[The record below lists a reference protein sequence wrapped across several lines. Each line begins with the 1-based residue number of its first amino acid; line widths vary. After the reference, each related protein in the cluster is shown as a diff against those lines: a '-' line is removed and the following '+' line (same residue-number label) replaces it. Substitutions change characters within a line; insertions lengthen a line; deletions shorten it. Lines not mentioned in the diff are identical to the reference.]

1 MVYQHQLNEMLY
13 KYFNETNQT
22 IREFAEESTQLIAA
36 LSQEQDKNKQL
47 KEENKQLIYTLSQ
60 ELDTNKLLNLENGQY
75 YTAISTSEE
84 YSLGKKESDYWKQKY
99 HELETQYQERLDKEW
114 EAKQQ
119 LLETQFQERLD
130 TIQSNHK
137 EETDYLIHSHDCD
150 MEDLQDAYEAVCFKN
165 DQLKSHQESP
175 TYKELKNSYTSL
187 IKDYAS
193 LQKTINEQDTQIEQL
208 NKKRDNLKLSHHN
221 DYQDLK
227 DAHANILEDKT
238 RLQKA
243 VRERNSKIHI
253 LEDKLRLMKA
263 VNEQNFKI
271 EQEHFLLA
279 QKDTEKDKATIEL
292 TKKQRDDLQKKY
304 SDLYYHTHNFVESIS
319 LKFSLD
325 KTYQTEWNERYINKD
340 FLKTFMEHSTS
351 AINNHQNTIH
361 IVEEERDVYKT
372 DFHLFL
378 TDVID
383 RLTSP
388 TDALRKLT
396 FEHRDQVL
404 EACKTCSD
412 LLNVW
417 DYHRVQTHSS
427 DDIHLDN
434 VSEISH
440 HSETPSQTS
449 HHPGSQTSETEYT
462 THLDTVHTEDKPL
475 LDEREI
481 PEPTG
486 EWVIPDC

>member
-22 IREFAEESTQLIAA
+22 MREFAEENTQLIAA
-36 LSQEQDKNKQL
+36 LSQEQDNNKQL

-60 ELDTNKLLNLENGQY
+60 ELDSNKLLNLENGHY

-84 YSLGKKESDYWKQKY
+84 YSLGKKESDFWKQKY
-99 HELETQYQERLDKEW
+99 HELETQFQERLDKECK
-114 EAKQQ
+114 AKQL
-119 LLETQFQERLD
+119 LLEKQFQERLA
-130 TIQSNHK
+130 TAESNHK

-150 MEDLQDAYEAVCFKN
+150 MEDLQDAYEAVCLKN
-165 DQLKSHQESP
+165 EQLKSHQDSP
-175 TYKELKNSYTSL
+175 SYKELKNSYTSL

-193 LQKTINEQDTQIEQL
+193 LQNTINEKDTQIEQL

-227 DAHANILEDKT
+227 DAHANILADKT

-263 VNEQNFKI
+263 VSEQNS
-271 EQEHFLLA
+271 ELA
-279 QKDTEKDKATIEL
+279 QKDSTTIEQ
-292 TKKQRDDLQKKY
+292 TKKQRDDLLKKY

-319 LKFSLD
+319 LEFSLD
-325 KTYQTEWNERYINKD
+325 KTYQTEWNERYINND
-340 FLKTFMEHSTS
+340 FLKTFMDYCTS
-351 AINNHQNTIH
+351 AINNHQDTIH
-361 IVEEERDVYKT
+361 IIEEERDAYKT

-404 EACKTCSD
+404 EACKTCSG

-417 DYHRVQTHSS
+417 DYHRAQTHSS
-427 DDIHLDN
+427 YDIHLDN
-434 VSEISH
+434 VSEISDE
-440 HSETPSQTS
+440 SETP
-449 HHPGSQTSETEYT
+449 SQTSETEYT
-462 THLDTVHTEDKPL
+462 THLDSVLTENKPL
-475 LDEREI
+475 LDDRQI

>member
-22 IREFAEESTQLIAA
+22 MREFAEENTQLIAA

-47 KEENKQLIYTLSQ
+47 EEENKQLIHTLSQ

-75 YTAISTSEE
+75 YTAISNSEE

-119 LLETQFQERLD
+119 LLETQFQERLA

-165 DQLKSHQESP
+165 KQLKSHQESP

-193 LQKTINEQDTQIEQL
+193 LQKDIHERDTQIEQL
-208 NKKRDNLKLSHHN
+208 NKKRDNLKLSHSN
-221 DYQDLK
+221 DYQELK
-227 DAHANILEDKT
+227 EAHTNILEDKT

-243 VRERNSKIHI
+243 VRERNNTIHI

-263 VNEQNFKI
+263 VSEQNSEI
-271 EQEHFLLA
+271 A
-279 QKDTEKDKATIEL
+279 QKDSTTIEQ

-319 LKFSLD
+319 LQFSLD
-325 KTYQTEWNERYINKD
+325 KTYQTEWSDRYINKD
-340 FLKTFMEHSTS
+340 FLKTFMEYCIS
-351 AINNHQNTIH
+351 AINNHQDIWKNTIH
-361 IVEEERDVYKT
+361 TIEEERDVYKS

-388 TDALRKLT
+388 TDALRQVT
-396 FEHRDQVL
+396 FESRDDVL
-404 EACKTCSD
+404 EASKKCSD
-412 LLNVW
+412 LLNLW
-417 DYHRVQTHSS
+417 DYQRAQTHSY

-434 VSEISH
+434 VSEISDE
-440 HSETPSQTS
+440 SETP
-449 HHPGSQTSETEYT
+449 SQTSETEYT
-462 THLDTVHTEDKPL
+462 THLDSVLTENKPL
-475 LDEREI
+475 LDDREI
-481 PEPTG
+481 AEPTG

>member
-22 IREFAEESTQLIAA
+22 MREFAEENTQLIAA
-36 LSQEQDKNKQL
+36 LSQEQDKNKLL
-47 KEENKQLIYTLSQ
+47 KEENKQLIHTLSQ
-60 ELDTNKLLNLENGQY
+60 ELDTNKLLNLENEHY
-75 YTAISTSEE
+75 YTAITTSEE
-84 YSLGKKESDYWKQKY
+84 YSLGKTESNYWKQKY
-99 HELETQYQERLDKEW
+99 HELETQFQERLDKEW

-119 LLETQFQERLD
+119 LLEKQFQERLA
-130 TIQSNHK
+130 TVHNNHK
-137 EETDYLIHSHDCD
+137 EETDYLIHSHDMD

-165 DQLKSHQESP
+165 DQLKSHHDSP
-175 TYKELKNSYTSL
+175 SYKELKNSYTSL

-208 NKKRDNLKLSHHN
+208 YKKRDNLKLSHSN
-221 DYQDLK
+221 DYQELK
-227 DAHANILEDKT
+227 EAHTNILEDKT

-243 VRERNSKIHI
+243 VRERNSTIHI

-319 LKFSLD
+319 LEFSLD
-325 KTYQTEWNERYINKD
+325 KTYKTEWSERYINKD
-340 FLKTFMEHSTS
+340 FLKTFMEYCIS
-351 AINNHQNTIH
+351 AINNRQDIWKNTIH
-361 IVEEERDVYKT
+361 TIEEERDVYKT

-396 FEHRDQVL
+396 FESRDDVL

-427 DDIHLDN
+427 NDIHLDN
-434 VSEISH
+434 VSEISGE
-440 HSETPSQTS
+440 SETP
-449 HHPGSQTSETEYT
+449 SQTSETEYT
-462 THLDTVHTEDKPL
+462 THLDTLLTENKPL
-475 LDEREI
+475 LDDREI
-481 PEPTG
+481 AEPTG

>member
-22 IREFAEESTQLIAA
+22 MREFAEESTQLIAA

-47 KEENKQLIYTLSQ
+47 KEENKQLIHTLSQ
-60 ELDTNKLLNLENGQY
+60 ELDTNKLLNLENEHY

-84 YSLGKKESDYWKQKY
+84 YSLGKKDSDYWKQKY
-99 HELETQYQERLDKEW
+99 HKLETQFQERLDKEW

-119 LLETQFQERLD
+119 LLEKQFQERLA
-130 TIQSNHK
+130 TVHNNHK
-137 EETDYLIHSHDCD
+137 EETDYLIHSHDMD

-165 DQLKSHQESP
+165 DQLKSHHQAPS
-175 TYKELKNSYTSL
+175 YKELKNSYTSL

-193 LQKTINEQDTQIEQL
+193 LQKAINERDTQIEQL
-208 NKKRDNLKLSHHN
+208 NKKRDNLKQSHHN

-271 EQEHFLLA
+271 EQEHYLLA
-279 QKDTEKDKATIEL
+279 QATKDADKDKIEL

-319 LKFSLD
+319 LEFSLD
-325 KTYQTEWNERYINKD
+325 KTYQTEWSDRYINKD
-340 FLKTFMEHSTS
+340 FLKTFMEYCTS
-351 AINNHQNTIH
+351 AINNHLNTIH
-361 IVEEERDVYKT
+361 SIEEERDVYKT

-396 FEHRDQVL
+396 FESRSEVL

-440 HSETPSQTS
+440 HSETL
-449 HHPGSQTSETEYT
+449 SQTSETEYT
-462 THLDTVHTEDKPL
+462 THLDTVHTENKPL
-475 LDEREI
+475 LDDREI
-481 PEPTG
+481 AEPTG

>member
-22 IREFAEESTQLIAA
+22 MREFAEENTQLIAA
-36 LSQEQDKNKQL
+36 LSQEQDNNKLL

-60 ELDTNKLLNLENGQY
+60 ELDTNKLLNLENGHY

-84 YSLGKKESDYWKQKY
+84 YSLGKKDSDYWKQKY
-99 HELETQYQERLDKEW
+99 HELETQFQERLDKEW

-150 MEDLQDAYEAVCFKN
+150 MEDLQDAYEAVCLKN
-165 DQLKSHQESP
+165 KQLKSHPDSP
-175 TYKELKNSYTSL
+175 SYKELKNSYTSL

-193 LQKTINEQDTQIEQL
+193 LQKDIHERDTQIEQL
-208 NKKRDNLKLSHHN
+208 NKKRDNLKLSHSN
-221 DYQDLK
+221 DFQDLK

-263 VNEQNFKI
+263 VSEQNS
-271 EQEHFLLA
+271 ELA
-279 QKDTEKDKATIEL
+279 QKDSTTIEL

-319 LKFSLD
+319 LEFSLD
-325 KTYQTEWNERYINKD
+325 KTYQTEWSERYINKD
-340 FLKTFMEHSTS
+340 FLKTFMDYCTS

-361 IVEEERDVYKT
+361 SIEEERDVYKT

-378 TDVID
+378 TNVID

-396 FEHRDQVL
+396 FESRDEVL
-404 EACKTCSD
+404 EACKTCYD
-412 LLNVW
+412 LLYLW
-417 DYHRVQTHSS
+417 DYLRVQNHSS

-434 VSEISH
+434 VSEISDE
-440 HSETPSQTS
+440 SETP
-449 HHPGSQTSETEYT
+449 SQTSETEYT
-462 THLDTVHTEDKPL
+462 THLDSVLTENKPL
-475 LDEREI
+475 LDDRET

>member
-22 IREFAEESTQLIAA
+22 MREFAEENTQLIAA

-60 ELDTNKLLNLENGQY
+60 ELDTNKLLNLENGHY
-75 YTAISTSEE
+75 YTAISNSEE

-130 TIQSNHK
+130 TILSNHK
-137 EETDYLIHSHDCD
+137 EETDNLIHYHDLD
-150 MEDLQDAYEAVCFKN
+150 MEDLQDAYEAVCLKN
-165 DQLKSHQESP
+165 KQLKSHPDYPS
-175 TYKELKNSYTSL
+175 YKELNNSYTSL
-187 IKDYAS
+187 IKDYAT
-193 LQKTINEQDTQIEQL
+193 LQKNISVRDTHIELL
-208 NKKRDNLKLSHHN
+208 NKKIDKIKQCHNN

-238 RLQKA
+238 LLQKA

-263 VNEQNFKI
+263 VNEQNFKN

-292 TKKQRDDLQKKY
+292 TKKQSDDLQKKY

-319 LKFSLD
+319 LEFSLD
-325 KTYQTEWNERYINKD
+325 KTYQTEWSERYINTD
-340 FLKTFMEHSTS
+340 FLKTFMEYCTS
-351 AINNHQNTIH
+351 AINNHQDICKNTIH
-361 IVEEERDVYKT
+361 ILEEERDVYKS

-378 TDVID
+378 TDVIE

-388 TDALRKLT
+388 TDALRKFT
-396 FEHRDQVL
+396 FESRDDVL
-404 EACKTCSD
+404 EACKTCSG

-417 DYHRVQTHSS
+417 DYHRAQTHSS
-427 DDIHLDN
+427 YDIHLDN
-434 VSEISH
+434 VSEICDE
-440 HSETPSQTS
+440 SETP
-449 HHPGSQTSETEYT
+449 SQTSETEYT
-462 THLDTVHTEDKPL
+462 THLDTVHTENKPL
-475 LDEREI
+475 LDDREI
-481 PEPTG
+481 AEPTG
-486 EWVIPDC
+486 EWVFPEF

>member
-22 IREFAEESTQLIAA
+22 MREFAEENTQLIAD
-36 LSQEQDKNKQL
+36 LSQVQDKNKQL

-60 ELDTNKLLNLENGQY
+60 ELDANKLLNLENGNY
-75 YTAISTSEE
+75 YSAISNSEE

-99 HELETQYQERLDKEW
+99 HDLETQFQERLDKEW

-119 LLETQFQERLD
+119 LLEKQFQERL
-130 TIQSNHK
+130 TAAENNHK
-137 EETDYLIHSHDCD
+137 EETDYLIHSHDMD
-150 MEDLQDAYEAVCFKN
+150 MEDLQDAYEAVCLKN
-165 DQLKSHQESP
+165 KQLKSHHEAPS
-175 TYKELKNSYTSL
+175 YKELNNAYTSL

-193 LQKTINEQDTQIEQL
+193 LQKDINERNTQIEQL
-208 NKKRDNLKLSHHN
+208 NIKRDNLKLSHHN
-221 DYQDLK
+221 DYQELK

-271 EQEHFLLA
+271 EQEQFLLA

-319 LKFSLD
+319 LEFSLD
-325 KTYQTEWNERYINKD
+325 KTYQTEWSDRYINKD
-340 FLKTFMEHSTS
+340 FLKTFMEHCTS

-361 IVEEERDVYKT
+361 SIEEERDVYKT

-378 TDVID
+378 TNVID

-388 TDALRKLT
+388 TDALRKFT
-396 FEHRDQVL
+396 FESRDEVL

-427 DDIHLDN
+427 HDIHLDN
-434 VSEISH
+434 VSEISDE
-440 HSETPSQTS
+440 SETPSQTS
-449 HHPGSQTSETEYT
+449 ETDYT
-462 THLDTVHTEDKPL
+462 THLDTVHTEDKPS
-475 LDEREI
+475 LDDREI
-481 PEPTG
+481 AEPTG

>member
-22 IREFAEESTQLIAA
+22 MREFAEENTQLIAA
-36 LSQEQDKNKQL
+36 LSQEQDNNKQL

-60 ELDTNKLLNLENGQY
+60 ELDSNKLLNLENGHY

-84 YSLGKKESDYWKQKY
+84 YSLGKKESDFWKQKY
-99 HELETQYQERLDKEW
+99 HELETQFQERLDKECK
-114 EAKQQ
+114 AKQL
-119 LLETQFQERLD
+119 LLEKQFQERLA
-130 TIQSNHK
+130 TAESNHK

-150 MEDLQDAYEAVCFKN
+150 MEDLQDAYEAVCLKN
-165 DQLKSHQESP
+165 EQLKSHQDSP
-175 TYKELKNSYTSL
+175 SYKELKNSYTSL

-193 LQKTINEQDTQIEQL
+193 LQNTINEKDTQIEQL

-227 DAHANILEDKT
+227 DAHANILADKT

-263 VNEQNFKI
+263 VSEQNS
-271 EQEHFLLA
+271 ELA
-279 QKDTEKDKATIEL
+279 QKDSTTIEQ
-292 TKKQRDDLQKKY
+292 TKKQRDDLLKKY

-319 LKFSLD
+319 LEFSLD
-325 KTYQTEWNERYINKD
+325 KTYQTEWSDRYINND
-340 FLKTFMEHSTS
+340 FLKTFMDYCTS
-351 AINNHQNTIH
+351 AINNHQDTIH
-361 IVEEERDVYKT
+361 IIEEERDAYKT

-404 EACKTCSD
+404 EACKTCSG

-417 DYHRVQTHSS
+417 DYHRAQTHSS
-427 DDIHLDN
+427 YDIHLDN
-434 VSEISH
+434 VSEISDE
-440 HSETPSQTS
+440 SETP
-449 HHPGSQTSETEYT
+449 SQTSETEYT
-462 THLDTVHTEDKPL
+462 THLDSVLTENKPL
-475 LDEREI
+475 LDDRQI

>member
-22 IREFAEESTQLIAA
+22 MREFAEENTQLIAA

-75 YTAISTSEE
+75 YTAITTSEE

-119 LLETQFQERLD
+119 LLETQFQERLA

-165 DQLKSHQESP
+165 EQLKSHHDSP
-175 TYKELKNSYTSL
+175 SYKELKNSYTSL

-193 LQKTINEQDTQIEQL
+193 LQKDIHERDTQIEQL
-208 NKKRDNLKLSHHN
+208 NKKRDNLKLSHSN
-221 DYQDLK
+221 DYQELK
-227 DAHANILEDKT
+227 EAHTNILEDKT

-263 VNEQNFKI
+263 VSEQNSEI
-271 EQEHFLLA
+271 A
-279 QKDTEKDKATIEL
+279 QKDSTTIEL

-319 LKFSLD
+319 LEFSLD
-325 KTYQTEWNERYINKD
+325 KTYQTEWSDRYINKD
-340 FLKTFMEHSTS
+340 FLKTFMDYCTS
-351 AINNHQNTIH
+351 AINNHQDICKNTIH
-361 IVEEERDVYKT
+361 IVEEERDAYKT

-378 TDVID
+378 TDIIE

-396 FEHRDQVL
+396 FESRDDVL

-427 DDIHLDN
+427 YDIHLDN
-434 VSEISH
+434 VSEISDE
-440 HSETPSQTS
+440 SETP
-449 HHPGSQTSETEYT
+449 SQTSETEYT
-462 THLDTVHTEDKPL
+462 THLDSVLTEHKPL

>member
-1 MVYQHQLNEMLY
+1 MVYQHELNEMLY

-22 IREFAEESTQLIAA
+22 MREFAEENTQLVAA
-36 LSQEQDKNKQL
+36 LSQEQDKNKLL

-60 ELDTNKLLNLENGQY
+60 ELDSNKLLNLENGHY
-75 YTAISTSEE
+75 YSAITNSEE

-99 HELETQYQERLDKEW
+99 HELETQIQERLDKEW

-119 LLETQFQERLD
+119 LLEKQFQERLA

-137 EETDYLIHSHDCD
+137 EETDYLIHSHDMD

-165 DQLKSHQESP
+165 EQLKSHEQCPS
-175 TYKELKNSYTSL
+175 YKELNGYYTSL
-187 IKDYAS
+187 IKDYAT
-193 LQKTINEQDTQIEQL
+193 LQKGINERDTQIELL
-208 NKKRDNLKLSHHN
+208 NKKRDNLKLTHHN
-221 DYQDLK
+221 DYQELK

-263 VNEQNFKI
+263 VSEQNSEI
-271 EQEHFLLA
+271 A
-279 QKDTEKDKATIEL
+279 QKESTTIEL

-304 SDLYYHTHNFVESIS
+304 SDLYYYTHNFVESIS
-319 LKFSLD
+319 LEFSLNQ
-325 KTYQTEWNERYINKD
+325 TYKTEWSQRYVNTD
-340 FLKTFMEHSTS
+340 FLKTFMEYCTS

-361 IVEEERDVYKT
+361 IIEKERDVYKT
-372 DFHLFL
+372 DFHIFL
-378 TDVID
+378 TDIID

-388 TDALRKLT
+388 TDALRQVI
-396 FEHRDQVL
+396 FESRDDVL

-417 DYHRVQTHSS
+417 DYQRVQTHSS
-427 DDIHLDN
+427 DEIHLDCL
-434 VSEISH
+434 SEISE

-449 HHPGSQTSETEYT
+449 ETDYT
-462 THLDTVHTEDKPL
+462 NHLDSIHNENKPL
-475 LDEREI
+475 LDDREI
-481 PEPTG
+481 AEPTG

>member
-22 IREFAEESTQLIAA
+22 MREFAEENTQLIAA
-36 LSQEQDKNKQL
+36 LSQEQDNNKQL

-60 ELDTNKLLNLENGQY
+60 ELDSNKLLNLENGHY

-84 YSLGKKESDYWKQKY
+84 YSLGKKESDFWKQKY
-99 HELETQYQERLDKEW
+99 HELETQFQERLDKECK
-114 EAKQQ
+114 AKQL
-119 LLETQFQERLD
+119 LLEKQFQERLA
-130 TIQSNHK
+130 TAESNHK

-150 MEDLQDAYEAVCFKN
+150 MEDLQDAYEAVCLKN
-165 DQLKSHQESP
+165 EQLKSHQDSP
-175 TYKELKNSYTSL
+175 SYKELKNSYTSL

-193 LQKTINEQDTQIEQL
+193 LQNTINEKDTQIEQL

-227 DAHANILEDKT
+227 DAHANILADKT

-263 VNEQNFKI
+263 VSEQNS
-271 EQEHFLLA
+271 ELA
-279 QKDTEKDKATIEL
+279 QKDSTTIEQ

-319 LKFSLD
+319 LEFSLD
-325 KTYQTEWNERYINKD
+325 KTYQTEWSDRYINND
-340 FLKTFMEHSTS
+340 FLKTFMDYCTS
-351 AINNHQNTIH
+351 AINNHQDTIH
-361 IVEEERDVYKT
+361 IIEEERDAYKT

-404 EACKTCSD
+404 EACKTCSG

-417 DYHRVQTHSS
+417 DYHRAQTHSS
-427 DDIHLDN
+427 YDIHLDN
-434 VSEISH
+434 VSEISDE
-440 HSETPSQTS
+440 SETP
-449 HHPGSQTSETEYT
+449 SQTSETEYT
-462 THLDTVHTEDKPL
+462 THLDSVLTENKPL
-475 LDEREI
+475 LDDRQI

>member
-22 IREFAEESTQLIAA
+22 MREFAEENTQLVAA

-60 ELDTNKLLNLENGQY
+60 ELDTNKLLNLENGHY
-75 YTAISTSEE
+75 YTAITTSEE

-119 LLETQFQERLD
+119 LLEKQFQERLA

-137 EETDYLIHSHDCD
+137 EETDYLIHSHDMD

-165 DQLKSHQESP
+165 EQLKSHQDTPS
-175 TYKELKNSYTSL
+175 YKELNNAYTSL

-193 LQKTINEQDTQIEQL
+193 LQKDINERDIQIEQL
-208 NKKRDNLKLSHHN
+208 NKKRDYLKLSHHN

-263 VNEQNFKI
+263 VNEQNSEI
-271 EQEHFLLA
+271 A
-279 QKDTEKDKATIEL
+279 QKDSTTIEL

-319 LKFSLD
+319 LEFSLD
-325 KTYQTEWNERYINKD
+325 KTYQTEWSDRYINKD
-340 FLKTFMEHSTS
+340 FLKTFMEHCTS
-351 AINNHQNTIH
+351 AINNHQDTIH
-361 IVEEERDVYKT
+361 IVEEERDAYKT
-372 DFHLFL
+372 DFHLFI

-396 FEHRDQVL
+396 FESRDEVL

-417 DYHRVQTHSS
+417 DYHRVQNHSS

-434 VSEISH
+434 VSEISAE
-440 HSETPSQTS
+440 SETPSQTS
-449 HHPGSQTSETEYT
+449 ETDYT
-462 THLDTVHTEDKPL
+462 THLDTIHNENKPL
-475 LDEREI
+475 LDDREI
-481 PEPTG
+481 AEPTG
-486 EWVIPDC
+486 EWVIPEC

>member
-1 MVYQHQLNEMLY
+1 MLY
-13 KYFNETNQT
+13 KYFNETNKT
-22 IREFAEESTQLIAA
+22 MREFAEENTQLIAA

-75 YTAISTSEE
+75 YKAITTSEE
-84 YSLGKKESDYWKQKY
+84 YSLGKKESDFWKQKY

-130 TIQSNHK
+130 TILSNHK
-137 EETDYLIHSHDCD
+137 EETDNLIHYHDLD
-150 MEDLQDAYEAVCFKN
+150 MEDLQDAYEAVCLKN
-165 DQLKSHQESP
+165 KQLKSHQQAPS
-175 TYKELKNSYTSL
+175 YKELNNAYTSL

-193 LQKTINEQDTQIEQL
+193 LQKTINEQDTHIEQL

-227 DAHANILEDKT
+227 DAHANILADKT

-263 VNEQNFKI
+263 VSEQNS
-271 EQEHFLLA
+271 ELA
-279 QKDTEKDKATIEL
+279 QKDSTTIEQ

-319 LKFSLD
+319 LEFSLD
-325 KTYQTEWNERYINKD
+325 KTYQTEWSDRYINTD
-340 FLKTFMEHSTS
+340 FLKTFMEYCTS

-361 IVEEERDVYKT
+361 SIEEERDVYKT

-396 FEHRDQVL
+396 FESRDDVL
-404 EACKTCSD
+404 EACKTCSG

-417 DYHRVQTHSS
+417 DYHRAQTHSS
-427 DDIHLDN
+427 YDIHLDN
-434 VSEISH
+434 VSEISQ
-440 HSETPSQTS
+440 HSETP
-449 HHPGSQTSETEYT
+449 SQTSETEYT
-462 THLDTVHTEDKPL
+462 THLDTVHTENKPL
-475 LDEREI
+475 LDDREI

>member
-1 MVYQHQLNEMLY
+1 MVYQHQLNEMIY

-22 IREFAEESTQLIAA
+22 MREFAEENTQLIAA

-47 KEENKQLIYTLSQ
+47 KEENKQLIHTLSQ
-60 ELDTNKLLNLENGQY
+60 ELDTNKLLNLENGHY
-75 YTAISTSEE
+75 YTAITTSEE

-137 EETDYLIHSHDCD
+137 EETDYLIHYHDLD

-165 DQLKSHQESP
+165 KQLKSHQESP

-193 LQKTINEQDTQIEQL
+193 LQKDIHERDTQIEQL

-263 VNEQNFKI
+263 VS
-271 EQEHFLLA
+271 EHNSEIA
-279 QKDTEKDKATIEL
+279 QKDSTTIEL

-304 SDLYYHTHNFVESIS
+304 SDLYYHTHNFVESIT
-319 LKFSLD
+319 LEFSLD
-325 KTYQTEWNERYINKD
+325 KTYQTEWSERYINTD
-340 FLKTFMEHSTS
+340 FLKTFMEYCTS
-351 AINNHQNTIH
+351 AINNHQDTIH
-361 IVEEERDVYKT
+361 SIKEERDVYKT

-378 TDVID
+378 TDVIK

-396 FEHRDQVL
+396 FESRDDVL
-404 EACKTCSD
+404 EACKTCSG

-417 DYHRVQTHSS
+417 DYHRAQTHSS
-427 DDIHLDN
+427 YDIHLDN
-434 VSEISH
+434 VYEISQ
-440 HSETPSQTS
+440 HSETP
-449 HHPGSQTSETEYT
+449 SQTSETEYT
-462 THLDTVHTEDKPL
+462 THLDTVHTENKPL
-475 LDEREI
+475 LDDREI
-481 PEPTG
+481 AEPTG
-486 EWVIPDC
+486 EWVIPETDYES

>member
-22 IREFAEESTQLIAA
+22 MREFAEENTQLIAA
-36 LSQEQDKNKQL
+36 LSQEQDNNKQL

-60 ELDTNKLLNLENGQY
+60 ELDSNKLLNLENGHY

-84 YSLGKKESDYWKQKY
+84 YSLGKKESDFWKQKY
-99 HELETQYQERLDKEW
+99 HELETQFQERLDKECK
-114 EAKQQ
+114 AKQL
-119 LLETQFQERLD
+119 LLEKQFQERLA
-130 TIQSNHK
+130 TAESNHK

-150 MEDLQDAYEAVCFKN
+150 MEDLQDAYEAVCLKN
-165 DQLKSHQESP
+165 EQLKSHQDSP
-175 TYKELKNSYTSL
+175 SYKELKNSYTSL

-193 LQKTINEQDTQIEQL
+193 LQNTINEKDTQIEQL

-227 DAHANILEDKT
+227 DAHANILADKT

-263 VNEQNFKI
+263 VSEQNS
-271 EQEHFLLA
+271 ELA
-279 QKDTEKDKATIEL
+279 QKDSTTIEL

-319 LKFSLD
+319 LEFSLD
-325 KTYQTEWNERYINKD
+325 KTYQTEWNERYINND
-340 FLKTFMEHSTS
+340 FLKTFMDYCTS
-351 AINNHQNTIH
+351 AINNHQDTIH
-361 IVEEERDVYKT
+361 IIEEERDAYKT

-404 EACKTCSD
+404 EACKTCSG

-417 DYHRVQTHSS
+417 DYHRAQTHSS
-427 DDIHLDN
+427 YDIHLDN
-434 VSEISH
+434 VSEISDE
-440 HSETPSQTS
+440 SETP
-449 HHPGSQTSETEYT
+449 SQTSETEYT
-462 THLDTVHTEDKPL
+462 THLDSVLTENKPL
-475 LDEREI
+475 LDDRQI

>member
-22 IREFAEESTQLIAA
+22 MREFAEENTQLIAA

-60 ELDTNKLLNLENGQY
+60 ELDTNKLLNLENGHY

-99 HELETQYQERLDKEW
+99 HDLETQFQERLDKEW

-119 LLETQFQERLD
+119 LLETQFQERLA
-130 TIQSNHK
+130 TAESNHK

-150 MEDLQDAYEAVCFKN
+150 MEDLQDAYEAVCLKN
-165 DQLKSHQESP
+165 EQLKSHQDSP
-175 TYKELKNSYTSL
+175 SYKELKNSYTSL

-193 LQKTINEQDTQIEQL
+193 LQNTINEKDTQIEQL

-227 DAHANILEDKT
+227 DAHANILADKT

-243 VRERNSKIHI
+243 VRERNSKINI

-263 VNEQNFKI
+263 VSEQNS
-271 EQEHFLLA
+271 ELA
-279 QKDTEKDKATIEL
+279 QKDSTTIEQ
-292 TKKQRDDLQKKY
+292 TKKQRDDVLKKY
-304 SDLYYHTHNFVESIS
+304 SDLYYITHNFVESIS
-319 LKFSLD
+319 LEFSLD
-325 KTYQTEWNERYINKD
+325 KTYQTEWSDRYINDD
-340 FLKTFMEHSTS
+340 FLKTFMDYCTS

-361 IVEEERDVYKT
+361 SIEEERDVYKT

-434 VSEISH
+434 VSEISDE
-440 HSETPSQTS
+440 SETP
-449 HHPGSQTSETEYT
+449 SQTSETEYT
-462 THLDTVHTEDKPL
+462 THLDSMLNEHKPL
-475 LDEREI
+475 LDDREI

-486 EWVIPDC
+486 EWVIPEC

>member
-22 IREFAEESTQLIAA
+22 MREFAEENTQLIAA
-36 LSQEQDKNKQL
+36 LSQEQDNNKLL

-60 ELDTNKLLNLENGQY
+60 ELDTNKLLNLENGHY

-84 YSLGKKESDYWKQKY
+84 YSLGKKDSDYWKQKY
-99 HELETQYQERLDKEW
+99 HELETQFQERLDKEW

-119 LLETQFQERLD
+119 LLETQFQERLA

-150 MEDLQDAYEAVCFKN
+150 MEDLQDAYEAVCLKN
-165 DQLKSHQESP
+165 KQLKSHPDSP
-175 TYKELKNSYTSL
+175 SYKELKNSYTSL

-193 LQKTINEQDTQIEQL
+193 LQKDIHERDTQIEQL
-208 NKKRDNLKLSHHN
+208 NKKRDNLKLSHSN
-221 DYQDLK
+221 DFQDLK

-263 VNEQNFKI
+263 VSEQNSEI
-271 EQEHFLLA
+271 A
-279 QKDTEKDKATIEL
+279 QKDSTTIEL

-319 LKFSLD
+319 LEFSLD
-325 KTYQTEWNERYINKD
+325 KTYQTEWSERYINKD
-340 FLKTFMEHSTS
+340 FLKTFMDYCTS

-361 IVEEERDVYKT
+361 SIEEERDVYKT

-378 TDVID
+378 TNVID

-396 FEHRDQVL
+396 FESRDEVL
-404 EACKTCSD
+404 EACKTCYD
-412 LLNVW
+412 LLYLW
-417 DYHRVQTHSS
+417 DYLRVQNHSS

-434 VSEISH
+434 VSEISDE
-440 HSETPSQTS
+440 SETP
-449 HHPGSQTSETEYT
+449 SQTSETEYT
-462 THLDTVHTEDKPL
+462 THLDSVLTENKPL
-475 LDEREI
+475 LDDRET

>member
-22 IREFAEESTQLIAA
+22 MREFAEENTQLIAA
-36 LSQEQDKNKQL
+36 LSQEQDKNKLL
-47 KEENKQLIYTLSQ
+47 KEENKQLIHTLSH
-60 ELDTNKLLNLENGQY
+60 ELDTNKLLNLENEHY
-75 YTAISTSEE
+75 YTAITTNKE
-84 YSLGKKESDYWKQKY
+84 YSLGKKESEYWKQKY
-99 HELETQYQERLDKEW
+99 HELETQFQERLNKEW

-119 LLETQFQERLD
+119 LLETQFQERLA

-137 EETDYLIHSHDCD
+137 EETDYIIHSHDID

-165 DQLKSHQESP
+165 DQLKSHHDSP
-175 TYKELKNSYTSL
+175 SYKELKNSYTSL

-193 LQKTINEQDTQIEQL
+193 LQKAINERDTQIEQL
-208 NKKRDNLKLSHHN
+208 NKKRDNLKQNHHN

-243 VRERNSKIHI
+243 VRERNSKINI

-263 VNEQNFKI
+263 VNEQNSEI
-271 EQEHFLLA
+271 A
-279 QKDTEKDKATIEL
+279 QKDSTTIEH

-319 LKFSLD
+319 LEFSLD
-325 KTYQTEWNERYINKD
+325 KTYKTEWSERYINTD
-340 FLKTFMEHSTS
+340 FLKTFMEYCTS
-351 AINNHQNTIH
+351 AINNRQNTIH
-361 IVEEERDVYKT
+361 ILEEERDVYKS

-388 TDALRKLT
+388 TDALRQVT
-396 FEHRDQVL
+396 FESRGQVL

-417 DYHRVQTHSS
+417 DYQRVQTHSS

-486 EWVIPDC
+486 EWVIPETDYES

>member
-22 IREFAEESTQLIAA
+22 MREFAEENTQLIAA

-75 YTAISTSEE
+75 YTAITTSEE

-114 EAKQQ
+114 EAKQL
-119 LLETQFQERLD
+119 LLETQFQERLA

-150 MEDLQDAYEAVCFKN
+150 MEDLQDAYEAVCLKN
-165 DQLKSHQESP
+165 KQLKSHPDSP
-175 TYKELKNSYTSL
+175 SYKELNNAYTSL
-187 IKDYAS
+187 IKDYAC
-193 LQKTINEQDTQIEQL
+193 LQKDIHERDTQIEQL
-208 NKKRDNLKLSHHN
+208 NKKRDNLKLSHSN
-221 DYQDLK
+221 DYQELK
-227 DAHANILEDKT
+227 EAHTNILEDKT

-263 VNEQNFKI
+263 VNEQNSEI
-271 EQEHFLLA
+271 A
-279 QKDTEKDKATIEL
+279 QKDSTTIEL

-319 LKFSLD
+319 LEFSLD
-325 KTYQTEWNERYINKD
+325 KTYQTEWNDRYINKD
-340 FLKTFMEHSTS
+340 FLKTFMEYCMS
-351 AINNHQNTIH
+351 AINNHQDTIH

-378 TDVID
+378 TNVID

-412 LLNVW
+412 LLNLW

-434 VSEISH
+434 VSEISDE
-440 HSETPSQTS
+440 SETP
-449 HHPGSQTSETEYT
+449 SQTSETEYT
-462 THLDTVHTEDKPL
+462 THLDAIHTENKPL
-475 LDEREI
+475 LDDREI
-481 PEPTG
+481 AEPTG

>member
-22 IREFAEESTQLIAA
+22 MREFAEENTQLIAA
-36 LSQEQDKNKQL
+36 LSQEQDNNKQL

-60 ELDTNKLLNLENGQY
+60 ELDSNKLLNLENGHY
-75 YTAISTSEE
+75 YTAISNSEE

-99 HELETQYQERLDKEW
+99 HD
-114 EAKQQ
+114 
-119 LLETQFQERLD
+119 LETQFQERLD
-130 TIQSNHK
+130 KECKAKQLLLEKQFQERLATAESNHK

-150 MEDLQDAYEAVCFKN
+150 MEDLQDAYEAVCLKN
-165 DQLKSHQESP
+165 EQLKSHQDSP
-175 TYKELKNSYTSL
+175 SYKELKNSYTSL

-193 LQKTINEQDTQIEQL
+193 LQNTINEKDTQIEQL
-208 NKKRDNLKLSHHN
+208 NKKSDNLKLSHHN

-227 DAHANILEDKT
+227 DAHANILADKT

-263 VNEQNFKI
+263 VSEQNS
-271 EQEHFLLA
+271 ELA
-279 QKDTEKDKATIEL
+279 QKDSTTIEQ
-292 TKKQRDDLQKKY
+292 TKKQRDDLLKKY

-319 LKFSLD
+319 LEFSLD
-325 KTYQTEWNERYINKD
+325 KTYQTEWSDRYINND
-340 FLKTFMEHSTS
+340 FLKTFMDYCTS
-351 AINNHQNTIH
+351 AINNHQDTIH
-361 IVEEERDVYKT
+361 IIEEERDAYKT

-412 LLNVW
+412 LL
-417 DYHRVQTHSS
+417 YLRVQNHSS

-449 HHPGSQTSETEYT
+449 ETEYT
-462 THLDTVHTEDKPL
+462 THLDTVLTEHIPL
-475 LDEREI
+475 LNEREI

-486 EWVIPDC
+486 EWVIPEC